1 MNSLEISNLPTL
13 SASTMEQTR
22 NQRLSPLHAERELQ
36 ITKSQLL
43 TAKLSNIRFMEQKCL
58 KLDQKISEIDTLDS
72 KYDHNLQHISE
83 AIVEVEVLVEL
94 EKEKERFYGLKRR
107 EMEEFWAYVENFAV
121 DCRMEV
127 QELRNRVNEMRKL
140 TIFILVIARV
150 QQINRKEEDLKSS
163 FVELQGNNGYLSS
176 AEIAAAEM
184 RKSELLAAKENLDR
198 SLASNYQIK
207 AQLQKQLHCMLLD
220 KTKK

>member
-1 MNSLEISNLPTL
+1 MHK
-13 SASTMEQTR
+13 Q
-22 NQRLSPLHAERELQ
+22 
-36 ITKSQLL
+36 
-43 TAKLSNIRFMEQKCL
+43 
-58 KLDQKISEIDTLDS
+58 S
-72 KYDHNLQHISE
+72 KSE

-94 EKEKERFYGLKRR
+94 EKEKERFYGLKWR

-127 QELRNRVNEMRKL
+127 QELRNRVNE
-140 TIFILVIARV
+140 
-150 QQINRKEEDLKSS
+150 LKSS

-176 AEIAAAEM
+176 AEIAAEM

>member
-1 MNSLEISNLPTL
+1 MCRERTANHQVSTLNREALQYQIYGAKVLE
-13 SASTMEQTR
+13 TR
-22 NQRLSPLHAERELQ
+22 SEDRVSVIYVLV
-36 ITKSQLL
+36 SQ
-43 TAKLSNIRFMEQKCL
+43 Q
-58 KLDQKISEIDTLDS
+58 S
-72 KYDHNLQHISE
+72 KSE

-127 QELRNRVNEMRKL
+127 QELRNRVNE
-140 TIFILVIARV
+140 
-150 QQINRKEEDLKSS
+150 LKSS